1 MPRRTPP
8 KIEWDSLERT
18 LWRLSKAELRRFA
31 KKHAREAFYGFAF
44 DCNSEYG
51 EVGLCANTNE
61 LLKAQREAPDP
72 NKGVWAAIDRTLG
85 LGGES
90 LAKPRRM
97 SRWELGDWD
106 YQAFNSKAFDR
117 NWRPFQSIVTDQCM
131 GEEEDERTFMTP
143 TQTRFME
150 AVCRVLVRLER
161 DGAFDVLRR
170 TANFSTL
177 AVDHDEPES
186 TARARLRRIRAR
198 AGGRA

>member
-8 KIEWDSLERT
+8 KIAWDSLEQT
-18 LWRLSKAELRRFA
+18 LLRLTKADLRQFA
-31 KKHAREAFYGFAF
+31 KTHRREVFYGFAF

-72 NKGVWAAIDRTLG
+72 NAAVWAAIDKKLG
-85 LGGES
+85 LGGGS
-90 LAKPRRM
+90 PAKPARM
-97 SRWELGDWD
+97 SRWALGDWN
-106 YQAFNSKAFDR
+106 YQGFNSKEFDR
-117 NWRPFQSIVTDQCM
+117 SWRRFDSIVIKRCM
-131 GEEEDERTFMTP
+131 DEKEDERTFMTP

-161 DGAFDVLRR
+161 DGAFDVLQR

-177 AVDHDEPES
+177 AMDHDEPES
-186 TARARLRRIRAR
+186 TARARLRRIRLR
-198 AGGRA
+198 EGGA